1 MFDPARESGVD
12 SSAGV
17 IGALLRVHERGIRY
31 ANGEDA
37 TRLLDEALAAVMQL
51 LHGDGGWAYILDA
64 HTKRRHL
71 VVCRGCTPEVAGLW
85 DSTGGEQV
93 ASDAALTR
101 NDLVVVD
108 DVQTVGTCPELLRRA
123 LISAQAV
130 PFHWMPLLASD
141 HEMFGAVSTF
151 SRTRRRPTDCEQHW
165 AKVLVRHTA
174 DFIAWR
180 LTCQAMQQS
189 AVRDREARILAEAA
203 TLRKDQLL
211 AMVSHEL
218 RQPLSAALPA
228 VEVQKHSPSAE
239 RRARACDV
247 IEQQLRQMVRL
258 VDDLRDVT
266 HMSRGTM
273 VLRRERVDLRD
284 TVGKAIE
291 MTTARFSDKRQMVDV
306 EVCAEAAWVSAD
318 ETRIT
323 QVFSNLLQNA
333 AAYTPPDGR
342 IAVSLT
348 SADGHVVFRVRDNGV
363 GIPSDELGRI
373 FDAYERGAQTNDSVG
388 LGIGLTVVRQLVEL
402 HGGTV
407 TARSDGHGQ
416 GSEFVVQLPAAPD
429 PPGESASR
437 P

>member
-1 MFDPARESGVD
+1 AWAACTAIYRCRCRRPCARPSSTAPTGSGRIRRVRGVARQGRPVSITRAIADPGTRVSIASTSGWERVRNERPARQTAGPLTARLGPHMFDPARESGVD

-258 VDDLRDVT
+258 VDDLRD
-266 HMSRGTM
+266 
-273 VLRRERVDLRD
+273 
-284 TVGKAIE
+284 
-291 MTTARFSDKRQMVDV
+291 
-306 EVCAEAAWVSAD
+306 
-318 ETRIT
+318 
-323 QVFSNLLQNA
+323 
-333 AAYTPPDGR
+333 
-342 IAVSLT
+342 
-348 SADGHVVFRVRDNGV
+348 
-363 GIPSDELGRI
+363 
-373 FDAYERGAQTNDSVG
+373 
-388 LGIGLTVVRQLVEL
+388 
-402 HGGTV
+402 
-407 TARSDGHGQ
+407 
-416 GSEFVVQLPAAPD
+416 
-429 PPGESASR
+429 
-437 P
+437 